1 MKISTKFYLSF
12 WIMIVFLIGVGI
24 IAVFQVHS
32 LYKLTNQFKDY
43 SELTSYLG
51 DNAQIKTVMTNKNAV
66 HNAHINIVKTFNRI
80 KEVAI
85 LKGSEDLGAA
95 KKAIFSYE
103 DEIEQAFDTI
113 EKHFSGDKQK
123 LDKVKKLFEQ
133 WKSLRNIVIALQ
145 EQGKV
150 DEALDLIFKGQGAQH
165 IADLEKAVE
174 KLHHFMDQEA
184 DTFLDR
190 TQSAVLNALWVSIAM
205 VIVLLLGGWIV
216 FAVSHNNM
224 KNVTLA
230 LGIADAVATG
240 NLSDHFEC
248 DAKTETGQLLQT
260 LDTMQARLMK
270 SSHEV
275 ENMETHLHELEEE
288 NRIIEKEKH
297 IAEEEK
303 RIAEKALRQNKALD
317 KVFGSFLNDEKE
329 AGEQDDTGEEGEYL
343 EEDIIEDFFA

>member
-1 MKISTKFYLSF
+1 MKISTNFYLSF
-12 WIMIVFLIGVGI
+12 WIMTVFLIGVGI

-66 HNAHINIVKTFNRI
+66 HNAHINIVKTLNRI

-103 DEIEQAFDTI
+103 DEIEQAFEMI

-123 LDKVKKLFEQ
+123 LDKVKELFEQ

-150 DEALDLIFKGQGAQH
+150 DEAVDLIFKGQGAQH
-165 IADLEKAVE
+165 LAELEKAVE

-184 DTFLDR
+184 DNFLDR
-190 TQSAVLNALWVSIAM
+190 TKSAALNALWVSIAM

-260 LDTMQARLMK
+260 LDTMQTRLIK

-288 NRIIEKEKH
+288 NRIIEKEKQM
-297 IAEEEK
+297 AEEET
-303 RIAEKALRQNKALD
+303 RIAEKALRQKNALD
-317 KVFGSFLNDEKE
+317 TVFGSFIEGDKQRDEDGYGNE
-329 AGEQDDTGEEGEYL
+329 MEDFEDLEYL
-343 EEDIIEDFFA
+343 EDLI